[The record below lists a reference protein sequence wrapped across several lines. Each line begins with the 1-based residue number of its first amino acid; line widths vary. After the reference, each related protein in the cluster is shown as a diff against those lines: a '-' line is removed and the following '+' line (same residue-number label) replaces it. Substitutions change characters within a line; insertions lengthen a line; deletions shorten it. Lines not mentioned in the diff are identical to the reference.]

1 MKFLILKIFDMRK
14 LLKRTFIITLVLLPL
29 MTFAHFMVFPQE
41 TRCILISFSNFEKKG
56 NVYYSKTTTV
66 EKLENLFQLQKVAED
81 KVKSFWGE
89 NALLG
94 YTLIY
99 CNSEK
104 DYNKYGTPNTPAT
117 TQRKLG
123 AYVVLSNEGVDEQ
136 MIAHE
141 ITHTILYNH
150 LGWYKAI
157 TKIPTWFEE
166 GLAMQVDDREKYSI
180 DSLQTKINNG
190 FVLPN
195 LSTIANGA
203 QFYSGDDDAITL
215 HYTMAK
221 YIIFEWLKTHSLS
234 KFIEVMKSGVSFKNA
249 YQESYK
255 L

>member
-1 MKFLILKIFDMRK
+1 MKK
-14 LLKRTFIITLVLLPL
+14 LLKRTFIITLILLPL

-41 TRCILISFSNFEKKG
+41 TRCIFVSFSNLEKKQ
-56 NVYYSKTTTV
+56 NVYYSQTTNAIQ
-66 EKLENLFQLQKVAED
+66 LENLFRLKKVAED
-81 KVKSFWGE
+81 KVKSFWRE
-89 NALLG
+89 NALLD

-136 MIAHE
+136 IIAHE
-141 ITHTILYNH
+141 ITHTILYNNI
-150 LGWYKAI
+150 GWFKTI

-180 DSLQTKINNG
+180 GSLQTKINNG

-195 LSTIANGA
+195 LSTIAKPA

-215 HYTMAK
+215 HYFTAK
-221 YIIFEWLKTHSLS
+221 FAMHQWLQTHSLTL
-234 KFIEVMKSGVSFKNA
+234 FIQKMKNGEGFEKA
-249 YQESYK
+249 YR
-255 L
+255 